1 MFESYAVFREIKKND
16 VRSLHIILLSSL
28 EVLHYGRKEL
38 VALPEET
45 TKAEVIDQVKNHL
58 EKKGIPTDLVFEGEE
73 AIVIPLPNNAEPFE
87 RLRYGLVELLGRN
100 YPG

>member
-1 MFESYAVFREIKKND
+1 MFESYAILREVKKNE
-16 VRSLHIILLSSL
+16 VRSLHVILLNSL
-28 EVLHYGRKEL
+28 EGLHYGRKEL

-45 TKAEVIDQVKNHL
+45 TRAKVVGQVKKHL
-58 EKKGIPTDLVFEGEE
+58 EQKGIPADLMFEGEE
-73 AIVIPLPNNAEPFE
+73 AIVVPLPDNAEPFE